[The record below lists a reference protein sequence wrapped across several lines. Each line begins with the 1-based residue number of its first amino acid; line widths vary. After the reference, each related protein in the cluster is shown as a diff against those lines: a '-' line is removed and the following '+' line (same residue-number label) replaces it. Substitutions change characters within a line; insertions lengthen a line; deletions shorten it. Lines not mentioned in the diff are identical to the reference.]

1 MVSPEREIIYAL
13 KLDNPDALRKV
24 LPKIRPSP
32 REYEL
37 IELILYE
44 TASNGYFKSYQLI
57 AELIFKRDVDV
68 KSSMRIPPAIRAS
81 IRKGH
86 RNIAEDLVARI
97 FGMAYPEPRRF
108 LMVCAFHC
116 AVEADNTLIVER
128 ILKEDIPYA
137 EFQKAMSGAAEC
149 CSIEVM
155 TLLLDDLLDDKK
167 MRSRAAWIESKT
179 EEEIQHCIHLLQAQ
193 CLMTAL
199 CSAISDKTHEVAAF
213 LLQPY
218 VECLENINPV
228 SHENFNKTE
237 IFTGLDDEVYLLLG
251 REECKKLLAA
261 GVPIFAGKRID
272 GCLKMDI
279 MP

>member
-1 MVSPEREIIYAL
+1 MVSSEREIINAL
-13 KLDNPDALRKV
+13 KLENPDALRKV
-24 LPKIRPSP
+24 LPKIHASP
-32 REYEL
+32 REYEP

-44 TASNGYFKSYQLI
+44 TASNGYLKSYQLI
-57 AELIFKRDVDV
+57 AEQVFKRAVDV

-81 IRKGH
+81 ICKGH
-86 RNIAEDLVARI
+86 RD
-97 FGMAYPEPRRF
+97 PRGF

-116 AVEADNTLIVER
+116 AVETDNMVIVER
-128 ILKEDIPYA
+128 ILKEDIP
-137 EFQKAMSGAAEC
+137 M
-149 CSIEVM
+149 EVM

-167 MRSRAAWIESKT
+167 MRSRATWIQSKT
-179 EEEIQHCIHLLQAQ
+179 EEEIEHCIHLLLAQ

-199 CSAISDKTHEVAAF
+199 CSAIRAKTHEVAAF

-218 VECLENINPV
+218 LECLENINPV

-237 IFTGLDDEVYLLLG
+237 ILTGLDDEVYLLLG

-261 GVPIFAGKRID
+261 GVPVFAGKRID
-272 GCLKMDI
+272 RCLKMDI